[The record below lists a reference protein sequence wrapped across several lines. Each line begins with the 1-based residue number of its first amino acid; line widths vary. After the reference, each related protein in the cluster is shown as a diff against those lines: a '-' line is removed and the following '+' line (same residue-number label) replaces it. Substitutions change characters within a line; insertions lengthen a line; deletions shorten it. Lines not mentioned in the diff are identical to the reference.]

1 MHGYHGCSIYAV
13 CMCMCMCLWV
23 NKCMS
28 TRQKEF
34 VFICI
39 RLEDK

>member
-1 MHGYHGCSIYAV
+1 MDIVGVVYMQCV
-13 CMCMCMCLWV
+13 CVCCLWV
-23 NKCMS
+23 NKCMC